1 MKINSTEF
9 YTTPQGVVMYHQ
21 PNSPIKELH
30 QTDRIIVTEM
40 LDIIRERY
48 PKAFEK
54 LCEIYTINSCN
65 RIFYEFNI
73 VCRFIKCN
81 FGEYDSLSSDIDSSG
96 HFNFEEVHC
105 PLRGECKYEGSIC
118 RPELNTSLTEREIEV
133 LASISEGLDSYQ
145 ISEELNIAP
154 TTVNR
159 HRENI
164 KVKLGL
170 KNISQLVKYYIENLK
185 SKK

>member
-1 MKINSTEF
+1 MEIESTEF
-9 YTTPQGVVMYHQ
+9 YTTPQGIVMYHQ

-30 QTDRIIVTEM
+30 QNDRKIITEL

-54 LCEIYTINSCN
+54 LCEIYTVNSCN
-65 RIFYEFNI
+65 RIYYEFNI
-73 VCRFIKCN
+73 ICRFIKCN
-81 FGEYDSLSSDIDSSG
+81 FGEYDSLSKDIDSSG
-96 HFNFEEVHC
+96 NFNFEEVHC
-105 PLRGECKYEGSIC
+105 PLRGECKYEGLIC
-118 RPELNTSLTEREIEV
+118 RPELNTSLTDREIEV
-133 LASISEGLDSYQ
+133 LSAISDGLDSYH
-145 ISEELNIAP
+145 IAEELNIAP

-164 KVKLGL
+164 KAKLHI
-170 KNISQLVKYYIENLK
+170 KNTAQLVKYYIQNLK